1 MIKIQKLFQ
10 YLFYCREKRYK
21 EAQIDSILTQIY
33 PPEGIF
39 IQNYSFDD
47 ERLSIHVNCKIVG
60 RSYTT
65 SPVPYVTAENYL
77 RCLSQACYLLADH
90 IIERKLINIDISLS
104 AFRDAA
110 TNYDL
115 YYRNVSMTFHKR
127 TEIEEIFQM
136 TFQLTNFKEIKRLQ
150 DFILFTFVNRK
161 TVISGEMSFIF
172 ENK

>member
-1 MIKIQKLFQ
+1 MTQN
-10 YLFYCREKRYK
+10 
-21 EAQIDSILTQIY
+21 ILTEIY
-33 PPEGIF
+33 PPEDIF
-39 IQNYSFDD
+39 IQSHSFDD
-47 ERLSIHVNCKIVG
+47 EKLSIHVTCKVG
-60 RSYTT
+60 GKSYTT
-65 SPVPYVTAENYL
+65 KPVPYVTAENYL

-104 AFRDAA
+104 AFREAA

-127 TEIEEIFQM
+127 TDIEEMFQM

-150 DFILFTFVNRK
+150 DFILFTFVNKR

>member
-1 MIKIQKLFQ
+1 M
-10 YLFYCREKRYK
+10 EN
-21 EAQIDSILTQIY
+21 ILTDIY

-47 ERLSIHVNCKIVG
+47 RKLSIDVICKVVG
-60 RSYTT
+60 KSYTT
-65 SPVPYVTAENYL
+65 KPVPYVTAENYL

-90 IIERKLINIDISLS
+90 IIEKKLVNIDISLT

-110 TNYDL
+110 INYEL
-115 YYRNVSMTFHKR
+115 YYRNVAMTFHKR
-127 TEIEEIFQM
+127 TGVEETFQM

-150 DFILFTFVNRK
+150 DFILFTFINKR

-172 ENK
+172 ENKQ